1 MALAASLSVAIVA
14 QEKITGYVYDASH
27 NAIAGATVV
36 MLSSADSAYING
48 GVSDAQGRFVM
59 PRPRCKWMMAVSCLG
74 YETAVVRPDG
84 DSVAVTLIEAQH
96 QLGEVTVRSSRP
108 VSQLTPAA
116 SATKYVARLWPM
128 PAGSKMCWPRCRL
141 CERPKA
147 DTM

>member
-1 MALAASLSVAIVA
+1 MALAASWPVAIVA
-14 QEKITGYVYDASH
+14 QEKITGYVYDASC
-27 NAIAGATVV
+27 NAIAGATIV

-108 VSQLTPAA
+108 V
-116 SATKYVARLWPM
+116 
-128 PAGSKMCWPRCRL
+128 
-141 CERPKA
+141 
-147 DTM
+147 